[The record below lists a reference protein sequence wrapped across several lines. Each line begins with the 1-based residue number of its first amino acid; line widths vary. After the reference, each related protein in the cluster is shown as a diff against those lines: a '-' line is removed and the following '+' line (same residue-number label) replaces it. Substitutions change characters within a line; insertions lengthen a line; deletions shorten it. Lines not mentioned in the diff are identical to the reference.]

1 MHNRDD
7 GRVVFE
13 SPRQKCPRQVQ
24 KELLLRAHGG
34 GKTNNPLPP
43 QESNFQP
50 ERTQNLPVQSR
61 MR

>member
-13 SPRQKCPRQVQ
+13 SRLQKCPRQVQ
-24 KELLLRAHGG
+24 KELPLRAHGG
-34 GKTNNPLPP
+34 GKTSNPLPP

-50 ERTQNLPVQSR
+50 ERKQV
-61 MR
+61 